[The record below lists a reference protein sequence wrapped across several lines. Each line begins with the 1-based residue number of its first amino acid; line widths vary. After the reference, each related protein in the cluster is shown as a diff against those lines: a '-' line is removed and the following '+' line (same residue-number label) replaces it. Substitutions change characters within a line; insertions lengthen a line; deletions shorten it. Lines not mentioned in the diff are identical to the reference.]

1 MKLPYSSI
9 EIENILKQKGWVIP
23 VSDKFNG
30 KYKSLG
36 LYSKKNIKCLTMFD
50 AWNFEFIKN

>member
-36 LYSKKNIKCLTMFD
+36 FYSKGSIKCLSMFD
-50 AWNFEFIKN
+50 AWNAEFNKK